1 MKKYHITFDFNGE
14 PREQSF
20 DTKSERD
27 KVVKELK
34 GNRSV
39 RAISFYELTE
49 SDPVWTRPAD
59 DQKADA

>member
-20 DTKSERD
+20 STKSERD

-34 GNRSV
+34 ANRQV
-39 RAISFYELTE
+39 RAISFYELVET
-49 SDPVWTRPAD
+49 DPVWTRPAD
-59 DQKADA
+59 ESED

>member
-1 MKKYHITFDFNGE
+1 MQKYHITFDFNGE

-20 DTKSERD
+20 STKSERD

-34 GNRSV
+34 ANRQV

-49 SDPVWTRPAD
+49 SEPVWTRPAD
-59 DQKADA
+59 ESED